1 MRRSYLIAAA
11 LGVGVA
17 GWILS
22 GQLDGADSPRPPPSE
37 ESRAAAS
44 LPSVRVRA
52 FAARETVN
60 ELVLFGRTEAERQVD
75 LKAETVGRV
84 VAVGAT
90 KGEFLD
96 KGAII
101 VRLAMDDRQARLE
114 EAKARIEHE
123 RIAFDAARRLSL
135 KEFRSKVQ
143 LAEAKAKLETAKAAL
158 ARIQTDIARTVI
170 RAPFAGV
177 LDDRPVEIG
186 DYVAVGAVVARI
198 VDLDPIL
205 IVGSVSERD
214 VARIDVGTT
223 AWARLVSRERV
234 EGRVRYVSR
243 MGDDATRTFRVEVA
257 VPNPG
262 AAVAEGLTVELRL
275 PTARVR
281 AHRVSPAVLTLSD
294 KGVVGVKA
302 VDAGGRVVFHPV
314 RLIADGPEGAWL
326 AGLPDE
332 VTLITVGQEFVRP
345 GQRVRPVPE
354 GKDGDAGSS
363 NSQGQSAGEETS

>member
-1 MRRSYLIAAA
+1 MRRSYVLAAA
-11 LGVGVA
+11 LAIGVS

-22 GQLDGADSPRPPPSE
+22 GQLDGADSPRQPLQVKE
-37 ESRAAAS
+37 ARTVAS
-44 LPSVRVRA
+44 LPRVRVRT
-52 FAARETVN
+52 FTARETVN

-84 VAVGAT
+84 VAVGAA
-90 KGEFLD
+90 KGETLA
-96 KGAII
+96 KGGVI
-101 VRLAMDDRQARLE
+101 VRLALDDRQARLE
-114 EAKARIEHE
+114 EAQARLDHD

-143 LAEAKAKLETAKAAL
+143 LAEAKAKLEAGKAAL

-170 RAPFAGV
+170 RAPFAGI
-177 LDDRPVEIG
+177 LDNRPVEIG
-186 DYVAVGAVVARI
+186 DYVAVGTVVARM

-205 IVGSVSERD
+205 VIGSVSERD
-214 VARIDVGTT
+214 VARINVG
-223 AWARLVSRERV
+223 ARASARLVAGQRL

-243 MGDDATRTFRVEVA
+243 LGDDATRTFRVEVA

-262 AAVAEGLTVELRL
+262 AAVAEGLTAELRL

-281 AHRVSPAVLTLSD
+281 AHRISPAVLTLSD
-294 KGVVGVKA
+294 KGEVGVKA
-302 VDAGGRVVFHPV
+302 VDADGRVVFYPV

-332 VTLITVGQEFVRP
+332 VTVITVGQEFVRP
-345 GQRVRPVPE
+345 GQTVRPVPE
-354 GKDGDAGSS
+354 GEDGSGGPPGGREAGKEMS
-363 NSQGQSAGEETS
+363 